1 MYWNLN
7 FLYVHVTERDTR
19 KWCFFF
25 CKNYSVDFCGY
36 IFRYAELLANSPDE
50 LREEWYYKV
59 IMKKLAKYG
68 LVGLY

>member
-1 MYWNLN
+1 MFMLLREIPGNGI
-7 FLYVHVTERDTR
+7 
-19 KWCFFF
+19 FFG
-25 CKNYSVDFCGY
+25 KNYSVDFCGY

-68 LVGLY
+68 LVGL

>member
-1 MYWNLN
+1 MFMLLREIPGNG
-7 FLYVHVTERDTR
+7 
-19 KWCFFF
+19 FFF
-25 CKNYSVDFCGY
+25 QELFSGLSFCGY

-68 LVGLY
+68 LVGLN

>member
-1 MYWNLN
+1 MG
-7 FLYVHVTERDTR
+7 V
-19 KWCFFF
+19 FFARTIQWI
-25 CKNYSVDFCGY
+25 DFCGY

-68 LVGLY
+68 LVGLN